1 MRWSSPDQEAVT
13 EVKLLES
20 RELSI
25 TALPFAGPQIRSEV
39 SERST
44 TFGG

>member
-13 EVKLLES
+13 EVKLPES

-25 TALPFAGPQIRSEV
+25 TVLPLSGPQIRAEV
-39 SERST
+39 SERGT